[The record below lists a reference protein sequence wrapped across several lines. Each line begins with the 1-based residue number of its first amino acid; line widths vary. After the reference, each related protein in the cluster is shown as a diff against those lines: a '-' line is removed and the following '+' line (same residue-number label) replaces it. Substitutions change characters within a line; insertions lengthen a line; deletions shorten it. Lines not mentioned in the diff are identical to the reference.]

1 MSTKRS
7 TARRSTRSKVARD
20 QRVPPE
26 WWMVDPIAVGEVQQR
41 GGRIRGRTP
50 ICNPQPC
57 PSQSRPGAA
66 LRKWGCLC
74 LIIVLSLAGILSARY
89 GSSVT
94 SSTNRGTVPPSRSA
108 GGLTATPNPMDDTG
122 NAVVTGNV
130 SGGRAFRGNVPYNS
144 TTSFNARLGSASLDS
159 FRRDSAGSEG
169 FSDGPAGYTPFY
181 STTGTVSK
189 TQAGSGGVF
198 APGSPR
204 VANGTMQYRPEQP
217 ADLTAVTEAPPA
229 GRPSTAPQWSRT
241 PEEMQRI
248 VAGATGSGASPRV
261 LGPQGAQGMSSEE
274 YRQQLAQLQR
284 DFDRVRGDASR
295 FDQDLRTGRSTFSSA
310 QQPAAIVPVRPMLS
324 PEAVRR
330 IILPESL
337 SQNQPATANPTLN
350 QDLPPGSL
358 TPGLEGAPTAAPT
371 PGDNDANSRGLIL
384 FSPQS
389 TSAGAVPSLADA
401 LQAELHSQPNSDPN
415 ASDLADQKDRV
426 AGVVAPRTGGNTPAL
441 LPAPPRVEEAPRTVP
456 PDVSGNADSPGSERP
471 KNPDQTGTPAPPA
484 TQPPTLDP
492 VSQEKFDRLMQ
503 SAQASTRQGSYRQ
516 AAESFAL
523 ASVCNPRDVRPQLG
537 RSHALLAAGD
547 FANSA
552 FCLAKALDL
561 DSRAT
566 LAKSDIVEAVG
577 GPDQFVQQVTRLDDL
592 AKTNSAPGLQLL
604 LAYIYQQSDR
614 PEEAKA
620 ALQAAR
626 KSLPPSPSL
635 DRLEA
640 ALNAPK
646 Q

>member
-1 MSTKRS
+1 MNKKRNM
-7 TARRSTRSKVARD
+7 AQRPTRSRVVRDRHAR
-20 QRVPPE
+20 PE
-26 WWMVDPIAVGEVQQR
+26 WWMMDHVAASEVRPR
-41 GGRIRGRTP
+41 GGQIRGRTP
-50 ICNPQPC
+50 IRTPPSCHSQP
-57 PSQSRPGAA
+57 RPAA
-66 LRKWGCLC
+66 AIRKWGYVCLF
-74 LIIVLSLAGILSARY
+74 LVLSLAGILSARY

-94 SSTNRGTVPPSRSA
+94 SSVNRGTVPPSRSA
-108 GGLTATPNPMDDTG
+108 GGLTTTPNPLDDTG

-130 SGGRAFRGNVPYNS
+130 SGGRAFRANVPYNS
-144 TTSFNARLGSASLDS
+144 TTSFNARLGSTSLDS
-159 FRRDSAGSEG
+159 FRRDSAGPEEFG
-169 FSDGPAGYTPFY
+169 DGSGGYTPFY
-181 STTGTVSK
+181 SATGTVSK
-189 TQAGSGGVF
+189 MQPGS
-198 APGSPR
+198 GSPR

-217 ADLTAVTEAPPA
+217 ADLMAVTEAPLAGRLYSAPA
-229 GRPSTAPQWSRT
+229 GGAPQWSRT

-248 VAGATGSGASPRV
+248 VAGEPGSASSPRV
-261 LGPQGAQGMSSEE
+261 LGPQGGQGMNSEE

-295 FDQDLRTGRSTFSSA
+295 FDQDLRTGRSTFRPA

-337 SQNQPATANPTLN
+337 SQEQSATINPALN

-358 TPGLEGAPTAAPT
+358 TPGQDEAPTTAPT

-384 FSPQS
+384 FSPP
-389 TSAGAVPSLADA
+389 SASGGAAPSLADA
-401 LQAELHSQPNSDPN
+401 LRPELSGPPTPDPN
-415 ASDLADQKDRV
+415 ASDLADQKERIAD
-426 AGVVAPRTGGNTPAL
+426 VVAPRTGANPAPVL
-441 LPAPPRVEEAPRTVP
+441 SAPPRAEEAPRTVP
-456 PDVSGNADSPGSERP
+456 PDVLGNADAPGPERP
-471 KNPDQTGTPAPPA
+471 KDPGQTGTPAPPA

-503 SAQASTRQGSYRQ
+503 SAQADMHQGSYQR

-523 ASVCNPRDVRPQLG
+523 AAVYNPRDVRPTLG
-537 RSHALLAAGD
+537 RSHALLAAGE
-547 FANSA
+547 FPNSA
-552 FCLAKALDL
+552 FCLAKALEL
-561 DSRAT
+561 DPRTT
-566 LAKSDIVEAVG
+566 LAKSDLVEAVG
-577 GPDQFVQQVTRLDDL
+577 GPDQFVRQVTRLEDL

-626 KSLPPSPSL
+626 QGLPSSPSL

-640 ALNAPK
+640 ALNAPR
-646 Q
+646 